1 MGSTRRR
8 FLTYGLGGVVLLAVP
23 TIGLGL
29 RRTVLVEPGHPLQT
43 FNQRQYSVLCA
54 VADTFCP
61 GGDGLPPA
69 SDVAVAEQLDALYAR
84 THPGVGKDL
93 AAALDLLEN
102 ALASALIDQRI
113 QTFTACEP
121 AVRKAV
127 LEQWRTSG
135 ILTRRA
141 IYKAVRGFVMAAY
154 WGDRRTWKHLDYAGM
169 PDYSQVPSPPPFEE
183 WIASKEAPEEP
194 EENSKEAPEQP
205 QEHR

>member
-1 MGSTRRR
+1 MVEAGMGSTRRR

-23 TIGLGL
+23 TLGLGL
-29 RRTVLVEPGHPLQT
+29 RRTVLIEPGHPLQT

-61 GGDGLPPA
+61 GGGGLPTA
-69 SDVAVAEQLDALYAR
+69 SEVAVPEQLDALYAR

-102 ALASALIDQRI
+102 ALASALLDQRV
-113 QTFTACEP
+113 QTFTACSP
-121 AVRKAV
+121 STRATV

-154 WGDRRTWKHLDYAGM
+154 WGDRRTWTHLDYAGM
-169 PDYSQVPSPPPFEE
+169 PDYSRVPSPPPFDE
-183 WIASKEAPEEP
+183 WIASVDAADTPAEE
-194 EENSKEAPEQP
+194 S
-205 QEHR
+205 R